1 MSLRA
6 LGAVGV
12 GSIALLVLALGLSQ
26 VPAVAAGG
34 LLHPARRTTYAALP
48 ERCAERA
55 FAGDGVTLRGWQCAT
70 TLERR
75 GIVVYLHGV
84 ADNRSSAAGIIGRLT
99 RRGFD
104 VIAYDSRAHGQSDG
118 DVCTYGFYEKRDLQR
133 IVETLPPAPVVLIGN
148 SLGAAVALQAAV
160 VSRRVAGVVAA
171 EVFSDLRTIAAERA
185 PGFLPGFVLEKAFQ
199 VAEARGRFDAGQVSA
214 VDAAKA
220 LTIPVLL
227 IHGER
232 DIDTV
237 PAHSRRV
244 FAALAGPKRLILVA
258 EAGHNQ
264 ALHDVSVWL
273 EIDRFLE
280 RASHAHAVS
289 Q

>member
-1 MSLRA
+1 MSVRA
-6 LGAVGV
+6 LAAGV
-12 GSIALLVLALGLSQ
+12 GLIALLEGCIE
-26 VPAVAAGG
+26 
-34 LLHPARRTTYAALP
+34 RT
-48 ERCAERA
+48 
-55 FAGDGVTLRGWQCAT
+55 FAGDRVTLRGWQCAT
-70 TLERR
+70 TLERK

-84 ADNRSSAAGIIGRLT
+84 ADNRSSAVSIIERLT

-118 DVCTYGFYEKRDLQR
+118 DACTYGFYEKRDLQR
-133 IVETLPPAPVVLIGN
+133 VVESLPPTPVLLIGN

-160 VSRRVAGVVAA
+160 GNARVAGVVAA
-171 EVFSDLRTIAAERA
+171 EVFSDLRTIAVERA
-185 PGFLPGFVLEKAFQ
+185 PGFLPAFAIAQAFQ
-199 VAEARGRFDAGQVSA
+199 VAEAQGRFDAGEVSPEA
-214 VDAAKA
+214 AAKA

-237 PAHSRRV
+237 PAHSKRV
-244 FAALAGPKRLILVA
+244 FAALAGPKRLILVT

-264 ALHDVSVWL
+264 ALHDAGVWV

-280 RASHAHAVS
+280 RASGKHAVS